1 MKKNRFSKAMVLVTV
16 LALAP
21 AAQAQGLL
29 GKLSKAT
36 ESLTSKQAN
45 TTQATQAATPELS
58 DSAKAIRAMLLNVP
72 EFKVSKMTLKDGDG
86 KVITNADGTERYY
99 YFITDAEGNAWDVA
113 TVNGVLKAR
122 RNLYGNILK
131 KVGVGALAG
140 GLGGL
145 VKGDLKS
152 AATGAGIGA
161 LTGLGLSATDI
172 AQIKK
177 VNKSLKKY
185 DDMVEAYQQ
194 TITDEGLPKD
204 AAANVADIDKALGVE
219 GDAVTGEIA
228 SVMKS
233 IEERKPEVG
242 KLEDFNLDELLK

>member
-1 MKKNRFSKAMVLVTV
+1 MNKRFSQAIV
-16 LALAP
+16 LAAVLAVAP
-21 AAQAQGLL
+21 VASQAQGFLKKV
-29 GKLSKAT
+29 GKAAQDVAT
-36 ESLTSKQAN
+36 AQAGAS
-45 TTQATQAATPELS
+45 QASQAAAPELS

-72 EFKVSKMTLKDGDG
+72 EFKVSKMTLKDESG

-131 KVGVGALAG
+131 KVGVGAVAG
-140 GLGGL
+140 GIGGL
-145 VKGDLKS
+145 LKGDMKQ
-152 AATGAGIGA
+152 AGTGAAVGA
-161 LTGLGLSATDI
+161 LAGLGLSVADI
-172 AQIKK
+172 GQIRK

-185 DDMVEAYQQ
+185 DELVEAYQQ

-204 AAANVADIDKALGVE
+204 AAADVAAIDKALGVE
-219 GDAVTGEIA
+219 GDAVSGEIA

-233 IEERKPEVG
+233 IEEKKPEVG
-242 KLEDFNLDELLK
+242 KLEDLDLDAL

>member
-1 MKKNRFSKAMVLVTV
+1 MVLAAV
-16 LALAP
+16 LAVAP
-21 AAQAQGLL
+21 VASQAQGFLKKL
-29 GKLSKAT
+29 GKAAQDVAT
-36 ESLTSKQAN
+36 AQAGAS
-45 TTQATQAATPELS
+45 QASQAAAPELS

-72 EFKVSKMTLKDGDG
+72 EFKVSKMTLKDELG

-131 KVGVGALAG
+131 KVGVGAVAG
-140 GLGGL
+140 GIGGL
-145 VKGDLKS
+145 LKGDMKQ
-152 AATGAGIGA
+152 AGTGAAVGA
-161 LTGLGLSATDI
+161 LAGLGLSVADI
-172 AQIKK
+172 GQIRK

-185 DDMVEAYQQ
+185 DELVEAYQQ

-204 AAANVADIDKALGVE
+204 AAADVAAIDKALGVE
-219 GDAVTGEIA
+219 GDAVSGEIA

-233 IEERKPEVG
+233 IEEKKPEVG
-242 KLEDFNLDELLK
+242 KLEDLDLDAL

>member
-1 MKKNRFSKAMVLVTV
+1 MALAAV
-16 LALAP
+16 LAVAP
-21 AAQAQGLL
+21 VASQAQGFLKKV
-29 GKLSKAT
+29 GKAAQDVAT
-36 ESLTSKQAN
+36 AQAGAS
-45 TTQATQAATPELS
+45 QASQAAAPELS

-72 EFKVSKMTLKDGDG
+72 EFKVSKMTLKDESG

-131 KVGVGALAG
+131 KVGVGAVAG
-140 GLGGL
+140 GIGGL
-145 VKGDLKS
+145 LKGDMKQ
-152 AATGAGIGA
+152 AGTGAAVGA
-161 LTGLGLSATDI
+161 LAGLGLSVADI
-172 AQIKK
+172 GQIRK

-185 DDMVEAYQQ
+185 DELVEAYQQ

-204 AAANVADIDKALGVE
+204 AAADVAAIDKALGVE
-219 GDAVTGEIA
+219 GDAVSGEIA

-233 IEERKPEVG
+233 IEEKKPEVG
-242 KLEDFNLDELLK
+242 KLEDLDLDAL

>member
-1 MKKNRFSKAMVLVTV
+1 MNKRFSQAMVLAAV
-16 LALAP
+16 LAVAP
-21 AAQAQGLL
+21 VASQAQGFLKKV
-29 GKLSKAT
+29 GKAAQDVAT
-36 ESLTSKQAN
+36 AQAGAS
-45 TTQATQAATPELS
+45 QASQAAAPELS

-72 EFKVSKMTLKDGDG
+72 EFKVSKMTLKDESG

-131 KVGVGALAG
+131 KVGLGAVAGGIGGLLKGDMKQAGTGAAVGALAG
-140 GLGGL
+140 
-145 VKGDLKS
+145 
-152 AATGAGIGA
+152 
-161 LTGLGLSATDI
+161 LGLSVADI
-172 AQIKK
+172 GQIRK

-185 DDMVEAYQQ
+185 DELVEAYQQ

-204 AAANVADIDKALGVE
+204 AAADVAAIDKALGVE
-219 GDAVTGEIA
+219 GDAVSGEIA

-233 IEERKPEVG
+233 IEEKKPEVG
-242 KLEDFNLDELLK
+242 KLEDLDLDAL

>member
-1 MKKNRFSKAMVLVTV
+1 MNKRFSQAMVLAAVQAV
-16 LALAP
+16 AP
-21 AAQAQGLL
+21 VASQAQGFLKKV
-29 GKLSKAT
+29 GKAAQDVAT
-36 ESLTSKQAN
+36 AQAGAS
-45 TTQATQAATPELS
+45 QASQAAAPELS

-72 EFKVSKMTLKDGDG
+72 EFKVSKMTLKDESG

-131 KVGVGALAG
+131 KVGVGAVAG
-140 GLGGL
+140 GIGGL
-145 VKGDLKS
+145 LKGDMKQ
-152 AATGAGIGA
+152 AGTGAAVGA
-161 LTGLGLSATDI
+161 LAGLGLSVADI
-172 AQIKK
+172 GQIRK

-185 DDMVEAYQQ
+185 GELVEAYQQ

-204 AAANVADIDKALGVE
+204 AAADVAAIDKALGVE
-219 GDAVTGEIA
+219 GDAVSGEIA

-233 IEERKPEVG
+233 IEEKKPEVG
-242 KLEDFNLDELLK
+242 KLEDLDLDAL

>member
-1 MKKNRFSKAMVLVTV
+1 MVLAAV
-16 LALAP
+16 LAVAP
-21 AAQAQGLL
+21 VASQAQGFLKKV
-29 GKLSKAT
+29 GKAAQDVAT
-36 ESLTSKQAN
+36 AQAGAS
-45 TTQATQAATPELS
+45 QASQAAAPELS

-72 EFKVSKMTLKDGDG
+72 EFKVSKMTLKDESG

-131 KVGVGALAG
+131 KVGAGAVTG

-145 VKGDLKS
+145 LKGDLKS
-152 AATGAGIGA
+152 AATGAGVGA
-161 LTGLGLSATDI
+161 LAGLGLSVTDI
-172 AQIKK
+172 AQIRK

-204 AAANVADIDKALGVE
+204 AAANIADIDKALGVE
-219 GDAVTGEIA
+219 GGAIDGGEIA
-228 SVMKS
+228 SLEKS
-233 IEERKPEVG
+233 LEEKESEVG
-242 KLEDFNLDELLK
+242 KLEDFDFEELLK

>member
-1 MKKNRFSKAMVLVTV
+1 MVLAAV
-16 LALAP
+16 LAVAP
-21 AAQAQGLL
+21 VASQAQGFLKKL
-29 GKLSKAT
+29 GKAAQDVAT
-36 ESLTSKQAN
+36 AQAGAS
-45 TTQATQAATPELS
+45 QASQAAAPELS

-72 EFKVSKMTLKDGDG
+72 EFKVSKMTLKDESG

-131 KVGVGALAG
+131 KVGVGAVAG
-140 GLGGL
+140 GIGGL
-145 VKGDLKS
+145 LKGDMKQ
-152 AATGAGIGA
+152 AGTGAAVGA
-161 LTGLGLSATDI
+161 LAGLGLSVADI
-172 AQIKK
+172 GQIRK

-185 DDMVEAYQQ
+185 DELVEAYQQ

-204 AAANVADIDKALGVE
+204 AAADVAAIDKALGVE
-219 GDAVTGEIA
+219 GDAVSGEIA

-233 IEERKPEVG
+233 IEEKKPEVG
-242 KLEDFNLDELLK
+242 KLEDLDLDAL

>member
-1 MKKNRFSKAMVLVTV
+1 MKNRFTKAMALAAV

-21 AAQAQGLL
+21 AAAQAQGFL
-29 GKLSKAT
+29 GKLGKAA
-36 ESLTSKQAN
+36 ESLTSKQAT
-45 TTQATQAATPELS
+45 TTQATQPAAPELS

-72 EFKVSKMTLKDGDG
+72 EFKVSKMTLKDESG

-131 KVGVGALAG
+131 KVGVGAVAG
-140 GLGGL
+140 GIGGL
-145 VKGDLKS
+145 LKGDMKQ
-152 AATGAGIGA
+152 AGTGAAVGA
-161 LTGLGLSATDI
+161 LAGLGLSVADI
-172 AQIKK
+172 GQIRK

-185 DDMVEAYQQ
+185 DELVEAYQQ

-204 AAANVADIDKALGVE
+204 AAADVAAIDKALGVE
-219 GDAVTGEIA
+219 GDAVSGEIA

-233 IEERKPEVG
+233 IEEKKPELG
-242 KLEDFNLDELLK
+242 KLEDLDLDAL

>member
-1 MKKNRFSKAMVLVTV
+1 MKNRFTKAMALAAV

-21 AAQAQGLL
+21 AAAQAQGFL
-29 GKLSKAT
+29 GKLGKAA
-36 ESLTSKQAN
+36 ESLTSKQAT
-45 TTQATQAATPELS
+45 TTQATQPAAPELS

-72 EFKVSKMTLKDGDG
+72 EFKVSKMTLTGDDG

-131 KVGVGALAG
+131 KVGVGAVAG
-140 GLGGL
+140 GIGGL
-145 VKGDLKS
+145 LKGDMKQ
-152 AATGAGIGA
+152 AGTGAAVGA
-161 LTGLGLSATDI
+161 LAGLGLSVADI
-172 AQIKK
+172 GQIRK

-185 DDMVEAYQQ
+185 DELVEAYQQ

-204 AAANVADIDKALGVE
+204 AAADVAAIDKALGVE
-219 GDAVTGEIA
+219 GDAVSGEIA

-233 IEERKPEVG
+233 IEEKKPEVG
-242 KLEDFNLDELLK
+242 KLEDLDLDAL

>member
-1 MKKNRFSKAMVLVTV
+1 MNKRFSQALV
-16 LALAP
+16 LAAVLAVAP
-21 AAQAQGLL
+21 VASQAQGFLKKV
-29 GKLSKAT
+29 GKAAQDVAT
-36 ESLTSKQAN
+36 AQAGAS
-45 TTQATQAATPELS
+45 QASQAAAPELS

-72 EFKVSKMTLKDGDG
+72 EFKVSKMTLKDESG

-131 KVGVGALAG
+131 KVGVGAVAG
-140 GLGGL
+140 GIGGL
-145 VKGDLKS
+145 LKGDMKQ
-152 AATGAGIGA
+152 AGTGAAVGA
-161 LTGLGLSATDI
+161 LAGLGLSVADI
-172 AQIKK
+172 GQIRK

-185 DDMVEAYQQ
+185 DELVEAYQQ

-204 AAANVADIDKALGVE
+204 AAADVAAIDKALGVE
-219 GDAVTGEIA
+219 GDAVSGEIA

-233 IEERKPEVG
+233 IEEKKPELG
-242 KLEDFNLDELLK
+242 KLEDLDLDAL

>member
-1 MKKNRFSKAMVLVTV
+1 MVLAAV
-16 LALAP
+16 LAVAP
-21 AAQAQGLL
+21 VASQAQGFLKKV
-29 GKLSKAT
+29 GKAAQNVAT
-36 ESLTSKQAN
+36 AQAGAS
-45 TTQATQAATPELS
+45 QASQAAAPELS

-72 EFKVSKMTLKDGDG
+72 EFKVSKMTLKDESG

-131 KVGVGALAG
+131 KVGVGAVAG
-140 GLGGL
+140 GIGGL
-145 VKGDLKS
+145 LKGDMKQ
-152 AATGAGIGA
+152 AGTGAAVGA
-161 LTGLGLSATDI
+161 LAGLGLSVADI
-172 AQIKK
+172 GQIRK

-185 DDMVEAYQQ
+185 DELVEAYQQ

-204 AAANVADIDKALGVE
+204 AAADVAAIDKALGVE
-219 GDAVTGEIA
+219 GDAVSGEIA

-233 IEERKPEVG
+233 IEEKKPEVG
-242 KLEDFNLDELLK
+242 KLEDLDLDAL

>member
-1 MKKNRFSKAMVLVTV
+1 MKKRLTKAMALAAV

-21 AAQAQGLL
+21 AAAQAQGFL
-29 GKLSKAT
+29 GKLGKAA
-36 ESLTSKQAN
+36 ESLVTKQP
-45 TTQATQAATPELS
+45 TATQAAQAAEPELT

-72 EFKVSKMTLKDGDG
+72 EFKVSKMTLKDESG

-131 KVGVGALAG
+131 KVGAGAVAG

-145 VKGDLKS
+145 LKGDLKS
-152 AATGAGIGA
+152 AATGAGVGVLA
-161 LTGLGLSATDI
+161 GLGLSVTDI
-172 AQIKK
+172 AQIRK

-185 DDMVEAYQQ
+185 DDLVEAYQQ

-204 AAANVADIDKALGVE
+204 AAADVAAIDNALGVE
-219 GDAVTGEIA
+219 GDAVSGEIA

-233 IEERKPEVG
+233 IEEKKPEVG
-242 KLEDFNLDELLK
+242 KLEDLDLSVL

>member
-1 MKKNRFSKAMVLVTV
+1 MAVDQVPVRPERPRRVGPGVPRGNARF
-16 LALAP
+16 
-21 AAQAQGLL
+21 L
-29 GKLSKAT
+29 GKLGKAA
-36 ESLTSKQAN
+36 ESLTSKQAT
-45 TTQATQAATPELS
+45 TTQATQPAAPELS

-72 EFKVSKMTLKDGDG
+72 EFKVSKMTLTGDDG

-131 KVGVGALAG
+131 KVGAGAVAG
-140 GLGGL
+140 GLGSL
-145 VKGDLKS
+145 LKGDLKS
-152 AATGAGIGA
+152 AATGAGVGA
-161 LTGLGLSATDI
+161 LAGLGLSVTDM
-172 AQIKK
+172 AQIRK

-219 GDAVTGEIA
+219 GDAVSGEIA

-233 IEERKPEVG
+233 IEDTKPEVG
-242 KLEDFNLDELLK
+242 KLEDLNLDELLK

>member
-1 MKKNRFSKAMVLVTV
+1 MNKRFSQAMVLAAV
-16 LALAP
+16 LAVTPVAS
-21 AAQAQGLL
+21 QAQGFLKKM
-29 GKLSKAT
+29 GKAAQDVAT
-36 ESLTSKQAN
+36 AQAGAS
-45 TTQATQAATPELS
+45 QASQAAAPELS

-72 EFKVSKMTLKDGDG
+72 EFKVSKMTLKDESG

-131 KVGVGALAG
+131 KVGVGAVAG
-140 GLGGL
+140 GIGGL
-145 VKGDLKS
+145 LKGDMKQ
-152 AATGAGIGA
+152 AGTGAAVGA
-161 LTGLGLSATDI
+161 LAGLGLSVADI
-172 AQIKK
+172 GQIRK

-185 DDMVEAYQQ
+185 DELVEAYQQ

-204 AAANVADIDKALGVE
+204 AAADVAAIDKALGVE
-219 GDAVTGEIA
+219 GDAVSGEIA

-233 IEERKPEVG
+233 IEEKKPEVG
-242 KLEDFNLDELLK
+242 KLEDLDLDAL

>member
-1 MKKNRFSKAMVLVTV
+1 MVLAAV
-16 LALAP
+16 LAVAP
-21 AAQAQGLL
+21 VASQAQGFLKKL
-29 GKLSKAT
+29 GKAAQDVAT
-36 ESLTSKQAN
+36 AQAG
-45 TTQATQAATPELS
+45 ASHASQAAAPELS

-72 EFKVSKMTLKDGDG
+72 EFKVSKMTLKDESG

-131 KVGVGALAG
+131 KVGVGAVAG
-140 GLGGL
+140 GIGGL
-145 VKGDLKS
+145 LKGDMKQ
-152 AATGAGIGA
+152 AGTGAAVGA
-161 LTGLGLSATDI
+161 LAGLGLSVADI
-172 AQIKK
+172 GQIRK

-185 DDMVEAYQQ
+185 DELVEAYQQ

-204 AAANVADIDKALGVE
+204 AAADVAAIDKALGVE
-219 GDAVTGEIA
+219 GDAVSGEIA

-233 IEERKPEVG
+233 IEEKKPEVG
-242 KLEDFNLDELLK
+242 KLEDLDLDAL

>member
-1 MKKNRFSKAMVLVTV
+1 MVLAAV
-16 LALAP
+16 LAVFPVAS
-21 AAQAQGLL
+21 QAQGFLKKV
-29 GKLSKAT
+29 GKAAQDVAT
-36 ESLTSKQAN
+36 AQAGAS
-45 TTQATQAATPELS
+45 QASQAAAPELS

-72 EFKVSKMTLKDGDG
+72 EFKVSKMTLKDESG

-131 KVGVGALAG
+131 KVGVGAVAG
-140 GLGGL
+140 GIGGL
-145 VKGDLKS
+145 LKGDMKQ
-152 AATGAGIGA
+152 AGTGAAVGA
-161 LTGLGLSATDI
+161 LAGLGLSVADI
-172 AQIKK
+172 GQIRK

-185 DDMVEAYQQ
+185 DELVEAYQQ

-204 AAANVADIDKALGVE
+204 AAADVAAIDKALGVE
-219 GDAVTGEIA
+219 GDAVSGEIA

-233 IEERKPEVG
+233 IEEKKPEVG
-242 KLEDFNLDELLK
+242 KLEDLDLDAL

>member
-1 MKKNRFSKAMVLVTV
+1 MALAAV

-21 AAQAQGLL
+21 AAAQAQGFL
-29 GKLSKAT
+29 GKLGKAA
-36 ESLTSKQAN
+36 ESLTSKQAT
-45 TTQATQAATPELS
+45 TTQATQPAAPELS

-72 EFKVSKMTLKDGDG
+72 EFKVSKMTLTGDDG

-131 KVGVGALAG
+131 KVGAGAVAG

-145 VKGDLKS
+145 LKGDLKS
-152 AATGAGIGA
+152 AATGAGVGA
-161 LTGLGLSATDI
+161 LAGLGLSVTDM
-172 AQIKK
+172 AQIRK

-219 GDAVTGEIA
+219 GDAVSGEIA

-233 IEERKPEVG
+233 IEDTKPEVG
-242 KLEDFNLDELLK
+242 KLEDLNLDELLK

>member
-1 MKKNRFSKAMVLVTV
+1 MVLAAV
-16 LALAP
+16 LAVAP
-21 AAQAQGLL
+21 VASQAQGFLKKV
-29 GKLSKAT
+29 GKAAQDVAT
-36 ESLTSKQAN
+36 AQAGAS
-45 TTQATQAATPELS
+45 QASQAAAPELS

-72 EFKVSKMTLKDGDG
+72 EFKVSKMTLKDESG

-131 KVGVGALAG
+131 KVGVGAVAG
-140 GLGGL
+140 GIGGL
-145 VKGDLKS
+145 LKGDMKQ
-152 AATGAGIGA
+152 AGTGAAVGA
-161 LTGLGLSATDI
+161 LAGLGLSVADI
-172 AQIKK
+172 GQIRK

-185 DDMVEAYQQ
+185 DELVEAYQQ

-204 AAANVADIDKALGVE
+204 AAADVAAIDKALGVE
-219 GDAVTGEIA
+219 GDAVSGEIA

-233 IEERKPEVG
+233 IEEKKPEVG
-242 KLEDFNLDELLK
+242 KLEDLDLDAL

>member
-1 MKKNRFSKAMVLVTV
+1 MNKRFSQALV
-16 LALAP
+16 LAAVLAVAP
-21 AAQAQGLL
+21 VASQAQGFLKKV
-29 GKLSKAT
+29 GKAAQDVAT
-36 ESLTSKQAN
+36 AQAGAS
-45 TTQATQAATPELS
+45 QASQAAAPELS

-72 EFKVSKMTLKDGDG
+72 EFKVSKMTLKDESG

-131 KVGVGALAG
+131 KVGVGAVAG
-140 GLGGL
+140 GIGGL
-145 VKGDLKS
+145 LKGDMKQ
-152 AATGAGIGA
+152 AGTGAAVGA
-161 LTGLGLSATDI
+161 LAGLGLSVADI
-172 AQIKK
+172 GQIRK

-185 DDMVEAYQQ
+185 DELVEAYQQ

-204 AAANVADIDKALGVE
+204 AAADVAAIDKALGVE
-219 GDAVTGEIA
+219 GDAVSGEIA

-233 IEERKPEVG
+233 IEEKKPEVG
-242 KLEDFNLDELLK
+242 KLEDLDLDAL

>member
-1 MKKNRFSKAMVLVTV
+1 MNKRFSQAMVLAAV
-16 LALAP
+16 LAVAP
-21 AAQAQGLL
+21 VASQAQGFLKKV
-29 GKLSKAT
+29 GKAAQDVAT
-36 ESLTSKQAN
+36 AQAGAS
-45 TTQATQAATPELS
+45 QASQAAAPELS

-72 EFKVSKMTLKDGDG
+72 EFKVSKMTLKDESG

-131 KVGVGALAG
+131 KVGVGAVAG
-140 GLGGL
+140 GIGGL
-145 VKGDLKS
+145 LKGDMKQ
-152 AATGAGIGA
+152 AGTGAAVGA
-161 LTGLGLSATDI
+161 LAGLGLSVADI
-172 AQIKK
+172 GQIRK

-185 DDMVEAYQQ
+185 DELVEAYQQ

-204 AAANVADIDKALGVE
+204 AAADVAAIDKALGVE
-219 GDAVTGEIA
+219 GDAVSGEIA

-233 IEERKPEVG
+233 IEEKKPEVG
-242 KLEDFNLDELLK
+242 KLEDLDLDAL

>member
-1 MKKNRFSKAMVLVTV
+1 MNKRFSQAMVLAAV
-16 LALAP
+16 LAVAP
-21 AAQAQGLL
+21 VASQAQGFLKKV
-29 GKLSKAT
+29 GKAAQDVAT
-36 ESLTSKQAN
+36 AQAG
-45 TTQATQAATPELS
+45 ASQAAAPELS

-72 EFKVSKMTLKDGDG
+72 EFKVSKMTLKDESG

-131 KVGVGALAG
+131 KVGVGAVAG
-140 GLGGL
+140 GIGGL
-145 VKGDLKS
+145 LKGDMKQ
-152 AATGAGIGA
+152 AGTGAAVGA
-161 LTGLGLSATDI
+161 LAGLGLSVADI
-172 AQIKK
+172 GQIRK

-185 DDMVEAYQQ
+185 DELVEAYQQ

-204 AAANVADIDKALGVE
+204 AAADVAAIDKALGVE
-219 GDAVTGEIA
+219 GDAVSGEIA

-233 IEERKPEVG
+233 IEEKKPEVG
-242 KLEDFNLDELLK
+242 KLEDLDLDAL

>member
-1 MKKNRFSKAMVLVTV
+1 MNKRFSQAMVLAAV
-16 LALAP
+16 LAVAP
-21 AAQAQGLL
+21 VASQAQGFLKKV
-29 GKLSKAT
+29 GKAAQDVAT
-36 ESLTSKQAN
+36 AQAGAS
-45 TTQATQAATPELS
+45 QASQAAAPELS

-72 EFKVSKMTLKDGDG
+72 EFKVSKMTLKDESG

-131 KVGVGALAG
+131 KVGVGAVAG
-140 GLGGL
+140 GIGGL
-145 VKGDLKS
+145 LKGDMKQ
-152 AATGAGIGA
+152 AGTGAAVGA
-161 LTGLGLSATDI
+161 LAGLGLSVTDI
-172 AQIKK
+172 AQIRK

-185 DDMVEAYQQ
+185 DDLVEAYQQ

-204 AAANVADIDKALGVE
+204 AAADVAAIDNALGVE
-219 GDAVTGEIA
+219 GDAVSGEIA

-233 IEERKPEVG
+233 IEEKKPEVG
-242 KLEDFNLDELLK
+242 KLEDLDLDAL

>member
-1 MKKNRFSKAMVLVTV
+1 MVLAAV
-16 LALAP
+16 LAVTPVAS
-21 AAQAQGLL
+21 QAQGFLKKL
-29 GKLSKAT
+29 GKAAQDVAT
-36 ESLTSKQAN
+36 AQAGAS
-45 TTQATQAATPELS
+45 QASQAAAPELS

-72 EFKVSKMTLKDGDG
+72 EFKVSKMTLKDESG

-131 KVGVGALAG
+131 KVGVGAVAG
-140 GLGGL
+140 GIGGL
-145 VKGDLKS
+145 LKGDMKQ
-152 AATGAGIGA
+152 AGTGAAVGA
-161 LTGLGLSATDI
+161 LAGLGLSVADI
-172 AQIKK
+172 GQIRK

-185 DDMVEAYQQ
+185 DELVEAYQQ

-204 AAANVADIDKALGVE
+204 AAADVAAIDKALGVE
-219 GDAVTGEIA
+219 GDAVSGEIA

-233 IEERKPEVG
+233 IEEKKPEVG
-242 KLEDFNLDELLK
+242 KLEDLDLDAL

>member
-1 MKKNRFSKAMVLVTV
+1 MNKRFSQAMVLAAV
-16 LALAP
+16 LAVAP
-21 AAQAQGLL
+21 VASQAQGFLKKL
-29 GKLSKAT
+29 GKAAQDVAT
-36 ESLTSKQAN
+36 AQAGAS
-45 TTQATQAATPELS
+45 QASQAAAPELS

-72 EFKVSKMTLKDGDG
+72 EFKVSKMTLKDESG

-131 KVGVGALAG
+131 KVGVGAVAG
-140 GLGGL
+140 GIGGL
-145 VKGDLKS
+145 LKGDMKQ
-152 AATGAGIGA
+152 AGTGAAVGA
-161 LTGLGLSATDI
+161 LAGLGLSVADI
-172 AQIKK
+172 GQIRK

-185 DDMVEAYQQ
+185 DELVEAYQQ

-204 AAANVADIDKALGVE
+204 AAADVAAIDKALGVE
-219 GDAVTGEIA
+219 GDAVSGEIA

-233 IEERKPEVG
+233 IEEKKPEVG
-242 KLEDFNLDELLK
+242 KLEDLDLDAL